1 MAGCKVVLVTASRQI
16 QQQLDQALW
25 NFSETDFLPHEC
37 IGASTTSTAGIV
49 LARENS
55 TSLPHHEL
63 LVNLCTSTPDYFA
76 RFERLIEIIGT
87 DQAAVA
93 AARVRWSFYKD
104 RGYRLTHF
112 TAGKP

>member
-1 MAGCKVVLVTASRQI
+1 MAGCNVVLATASHET

-25 NFSETDFLPHEC
+25 TFSETDFLPHEC
-37 IGASTTSTAGIV
+37 IGVSTTITASIV
-49 LARENS
+49 IARENS

-63 LVNLCTSTPDYFA
+63 LVNLCANTPDYFA
-76 RFERLIEIIGT
+76 RFERLIEIIGS
-87 DQAAVA
+87 DQAAVT

-112 TAGKP
+112 TAGKS